1 MRTMR
6 TSLIPI
12 LLFAFWLLPLHTMA
26 STLFTASLDG
36 SQEVPGD
43 TGSTA
48 TGFATLELNAAQ
60 TRLEISLQLTG
71 LDLDGS
77 QTPADAGDDVV
88 GLHIHSAPVGDNGP
102 VGFGF
107 ISPDSD
113 LDGDLV
119 IGAIAGT
126 VVSAWDLNEGNGT
139 TLASQ
144 LPALFNEG
152 LYFNVHTVAFR
163 PGEIRGQITRVPTP
177 SVLALFALGF
187 IGIGAV
193 ARSRRR
199 IST

>member
-1 MRTMR
+1 M
-6 TSLIPI
+6 S
-12 LLFAFWLLPLHTMA
+12 W
-26 STLFTASLDG
+26 
-36 SQEVPGD
+36 
-43 TGSTA
+43 GSTSTVHLWA
-48 TGFATLELNAAQ
+48 TTA
-60 TRLEISLQLTG
+60 
-71 LDLDGS
+71 
-77 QTPADAGDDVV
+77 
-88 GLHIHSAPVGDNGP
+88 
-102 VGFGF
+102 
-107 ISPDSD
+107 DSD
-113 LDGDLV
+113 LNGDLV
-119 IGAIAGT
+119 IDAIAGT